1 MLFKTMVN
9 WLFND
14 SDVNNS
20 WVFLIEKL
28 AFFNIFFF
36 IVSLKKSVVLS

>member
-14 SDVNNS
+14 YDVIKS
-20 WVFLIEKL
+20 WVVLIEKL
-28 AFFNIFFF
+28 AFCKFF
-36 IVSLKKSVVLS
+36 LLYP

>member
-14 SDVNNS
+14 YDVIKS
-20 WVFLIEKL
+20 WVVLIEKL
-28 AFFNIFFF
+28 AFCNSFF